1 MKNLHKITES
11 LKRQAQQLKNIVG
24 TEEGYGD
31 GMRSSASNANLP
43 SIKKQSS
50 NKLMMGPSSISMN
63 KNVTSVTNYGAPSYP
78 STPSNPPNLSLI
90 RSASQPNNKGKLVKG
105 INYDA

>member
-1 MKNLHKITES
+1 
-11 LKRQAQQLKNIVG
+11 
-24 TEEGYGD
+24 
-31 GMRSSASNANLP
+31 
-43 SIKKQSS
+43 
-50 NKLMMGPSSISMN
+50 MGPSSISMN

-78 STPSNPPNLSLI
+78 STPSNPPNLNLL